1 MTEQVNAVY
10 NQLIKTLTARG
21 VEFNSEVNIQTI
33 MKNFESSLTK
43 EYRKEHGVVYTPNY
57 IARAMAKSCLAE
69 YLTGTYDKDGVRE
82 KLREVKICDPCVGSG
97 VYPLAIIEEI
107 VDLLGD
113 GGNTSE
119 ARYDIIKNNLYC
131 LDLDKNAVDITK
143 FRLWCLVEDIV
154 SWEDFKCNIW
164 NGNSLNNT
172 YHGKPI
178 YLGENPTWESGG
190 ITCNLK
196 EVDYDYYCKLNKAYN
211 NWVDSGKSSDL
222 LKVIELNL
230 NMEYAIGMEPTKIV
244 VGRNTVKSEG
254 LFDFKLMFG
263 KIFKEKG
270 GFDIFIGNPPY
281 VRNVDNRDYYHDKY
295 LTDNSAADMYVYFF
309 EVGYNSINSDGIV
322 SLITPNKFYSAL
334 YATELR
340 RYLRGKLSKEIDFCN
355 FWVFENAWVPTAI
368 SFLNKQNNQDV
379 MYCNAQ
385 KFLEGA
391 EDKYSALT
399 GVQFIRVPT
408 EDLKDDKFVF
418 DEQGI
423 IDIKNKL
430 ENMPTKLGDLFSTGK
445 GVPIPEEDRLTE
457 GYEYS
462 LLKGEDLEPYREKD
476 KYPLG
481 ISEDTYRKY
490 YKDVYNEYIAV
501 REISKQIEA
510 TIVRG
515 VIPLDSIT
523 IVNSSEYWLIGF
535 LNSKV
540 VDWIYNTFYCR
551 NFMSGYA
558 EVKFPRKT
566 KAIERIPIPD
576 GIECITENVINVV
589 KGIEV
594 EHNKKLIESKVSS
607 LYGIEIKEDSNVD
620 IK

>member
-1 MTEQVNAVY
+1 MNDGQVGLVY
-10 NQLIKTLTARG
+10 EQLIKTLKARG
-21 VEFNSEVNIQTI
+21 VEFNSDVSMQTI

-43 EYRKEHGVVYTPNY
+43 EYRKEHGVVYTPSY
-57 IARAMAKSCLAE
+57 IARAMAKECLAE
-69 YLTGTYDKDGVRE
+69 YIKGATSQEQVKE
-82 KLREVKICDPCVGSG
+82 KLSTVRICDPCVGSG
-97 VYPLAIIEEI
+97 VYPLAIIEEM
-107 VDLLGD
+107 VELLGD
-113 GGNTSE
+113 NSSE
-119 ARYDIIKNNLYC
+119 TKYEIIKNNLYC

-143 FRLWCLVEDIV
+143 FRLWCLVGDIV
-154 SWEDFKCNIW
+154 SWEEFQCNIW

-172 YHGKPI
+172 YHDKPI

-190 ITCNLK
+190 LECSLK
-196 EVDYDYYCKLNKAYN
+196 EVDNDYYCKMEQSYN
-211 NWVDSGKSSDL
+211 NWLDSGKSSDL
-222 LKVIELNL
+222 LKVIDLNL
-230 NMEYAIGMEPTKIV
+230 NMEHAIGMEPNKIA
-244 VGRNTVKSEG
+244 VGRNTIKSEG

-263 KIFKEKG
+263 KVFREKD
-270 GFDIFIGNPPY
+270 GFDMFIGNPPY
-281 VRNVDNRDYYHDKY
+281 VRNVDNREYYHDKY

-309 EVGYNSINSDGIV
+309 EVGYNNINKDGIV
-322 SLITPNKFYSAL
+322 SIITPNKFYSAL
-334 YATELR
+334 YAVELR

-368 SFLNKQNNQDV
+368 SFLNKRDNQEV

-385 KFLEGA
+385 RFMEGA
-391 EDKYSALT
+391 EDRYKALT
-399 GVQFIRVPT
+399 NVQFIRVPT
-408 EDLKDDKFVF
+408 KDLKDDKFVF

-423 IDIKNKL
+423 IDIKNRL
-430 ENMPTKLGDLFSTGK
+430 ESMPTKLGDLFSTGK
-445 GVPIPEEDRLTE
+445 GVPISEEDRLTE
-457 GYEYS
+457 GEVYDYS
-462 LLKGEDLEPYREKD
+462 LLKGEDLEPYKEKV

-481 ISEDTYRKY
+481 ILEDTYRKY
-490 YKDVYNEYIAV
+490 YKDTYNEYIAI

-523 IVNSSEYWLIGF
+523 IVNSSEYWLVGF
-535 LNSKV
+535 LNSKI

-576 GIECITENVINVV
+576 GIECITENVIEIV

-594 EHNKKLIESKVSS
+594 EHNKELIESKVRS
-607 LYGIEIKEDSNVD
+607 LYGIEV
-620 IK
+620 